1 MHRSASTSGHRRERP
16 LGRAPSVRGVLI
28 ACTLSFATGL
38 ACASWSPDIR
48 LDQPRQSVQ
57 VREAALNGWSACLRE
72 AAYASEIDP
81 ALLQAIVIVE
91 SGEHPYAFGWNDRQ
105 GVRRFYKAPTYTAAV
120 AKLDALLQQQA
131 RFDIGLAQINSRNL
145 EALGPRTGISPLH
158 ALDACMNLRLAAIIL
173 REQIRAHGPTW
184 RAVAGYNGAL
194 TYVPKVHRIY
204 CSRFAE
210 GSSCRRLL
218 SLSELLCEP
227 IPIGETERYYPLF
240 RRSHHS

>member
-1 MHRSASTSGHRRERP
+1 MGQFAVRPAHRR
-16 LGRAPSVRGVLI
+16 RASLPWPTVRGVLVVSF
-28 ACTLSFATGL
+28 LSFATGW

-48 LDQPRQSVQ
+48 IDQPLMPVQ
-57 VREAALNGWSACLRE
+57 VREAALNGWLACLRE
-72 AAYASEIDP
+72 AAYASEVDP
-81 ALLQAIVIVE
+81 ALLQAIVMVE

-105 GVRRFYKAPTYTAAV
+105 GVRRVYKAPTYTAAV
-120 AKLDALLQQQA
+120 AKLDALLQEHI

-145 EALGPRTGISPLH
+145 EALGPRTGLSPLH
-158 ALDACMNLRLAAIIL
+158 ALDACMNLRLAGIIL

-204 CSRFAE
+204 CSRFGA
-210 GSSCRRLL
+210 GASCRKPL

-227 IPIGETERYYPLF
+227 MPLGETERYYPLF
-240 RRSHHS
+240 GASQRL

>member
-1 MHRSASTSGHRRERP
+1 MRTRASISGHRRDRP
-16 LGRAPSVRGVLI
+16 LSVPPVRGVLI
-28 ACTLSFATGL
+28 ACILSFATGL
-38 ACASWSPDIR
+38 ACASWSPEIR
-48 LDQPRQSVQ
+48 VDQPRMSVH

-72 AAYASEIDP
+72 AAYASEVDP
-81 ALLQAIVIVE
+81 ALLHAIVMVE

-105 GVRRFYKAPTYTAAV
+105 GVRRFYKAPTYPAAV
-120 AKLDALLQQQA
+120 AKLDALLQEQA

-145 EALGPRTGISPLH
+145 AALGPRTGISPLH

-173 REQIRAHGPTW
+173 REQIRTHGPTW

-194 TYVPKVHRIY
+194 TYVPKVHRVY
-204 CSRFAE
+204 CSRFEE

-227 IPIGETERYYPLF
+227 IPVGETERYFPLF